1 MTTTNKL
8 MRWLAAVLALPG
20 LALLALNLYGF
31 TQDLRPDGLTPE
43 VLRFGDQDLS
53 LTPPELEQA
62 IFRLPD
68 ETDRQYAKRLTL
80 DLAAG
85 IAHVEWEAF
94 DPDLFHQRVPVW
106 ENYILHLMGVVTSIP
121 EYQRYHYAN
130 PYRSIERGIGICGD
144 ASMTLSGLLDEQG
157 IANKIITV
165 PGHVMVEGYF
175 DGEPLLLDADFGVVL
190 EQGIMFYEQNP
201 QALISAYQQQL
212 GRVNDGELMIAGNL
226 IKDGFKYWNGTSHFI
241 TKKYYFEKIA
251 YVVKWAFPVILLLV
265 AMIMWRKTG
274 QR

>member
-165 PGHVMVEGYF
+165 PGHVMVEAYF

-241 TKKYYFEKIA
+241 TKKYYFEKVA
-251 YVVKWAFPVILLLV
+251 YVVKWAFPVILLLI
-265 AMIMWRKTG
+265 AMIIWRKTG
-274 QR
+274 RR

>member
-1 MTTTNKL
+1 MTTINKL
-8 MRWLAAVLALPG
+8 MRWLAAVLALSG

-43 VLRFGDQDLS
+43 VLRFGEQDLS

-62 IFRLPD
+62 IFRLPG
-68 ETDRQYAKRLTL
+68 ETDKQYAKRLTL
-80 DLAAG
+80 DLAGG

-165 PGHVMVEGYF
+165 PGHVMVEAYF

-241 TKKYYFEKIA
+241 TKKYYFEKVA
-251 YVVKWAFPVILLLV
+251 YVVKWAFPVTLLLI
-265 AMIMWRKTG
+265 AMVMWRKTG
-274 QR
+274 RR

>member
-1 MTTTNKL
+1 

-62 IFRLPD
+62 IFRLSD

-165 PGHVMVEGYF
+165 PGHVMVEAYF

-241 TKKYYFEKIA
+241 TKKYYFEKVA
-251 YVVKWAFPVILLLV
+251 YVVKWAFPVILLLI
-265 AMIMWRKTG
+265 AMIIWRKTG
-274 QR
+274 RR